1 MEVNVRHRRT
11 RCAVVAI
18 LLWIA
23 SLGSS
28 QMNAAPVA
36 TAAPPPPS
44 PGPISTV
51 GPMPCASGGRPTRTD
66 FLIDSAPSDHVPTRR
81 SISRR
86 DRVLKLYKALCGLP
100 ALDVQTLHCLPG
112 RHEVVYSVHILLG
125 RTTLLSVGLDMGGC
139 QLATNMNHGYIA
151 FYRIPRKVVDLVARL
166 LGVPA
171 ERLRSP

>member
-1 MEVNVRHRRT
+1 VRRGSRR
-11 RCAVVAI
+11 CGVVAI
-18 LLWIA
+18 LLWFS

-28 QMNAAPVA
+28 LMNIAPVA

-51 GPMPCASGGRPTRTD
+51 GPMPCASAARPTRTD
-66 FLIDSAPSDHVPTRR
+66 FLIESAPSDHVPTRR
-81 SISRR
+81 SIYRR
-86 DRVLKLYKALCGLP
+86 DRVLKLYHALCGLP
-100 ALDVQTLHCLPG
+100 AVDVQALHCLPG

-139 QLATNMNHGYIA
+139 QLATNMSHGYIA

-166 LGVPA
+166 LRVPA
-171 ERLRSP
+171 KRFRAP

>member
-1 MEVNVRHRRT
+1 MRHRRT
-11 RCAVVAI
+11 RCGVVAV
-18 LLWIA
+18 LLWFC
-23 SLGSS
+23 SVGSS
-28 QMNAAPVA
+28 LMNDAPVA

-51 GPMPCASGGRPTRTD
+51 RPMPCNPGDRPLRAD
-66 FLIDSAPSDHVPTRR
+66 FLIESAPSDHVPTRR

-86 DRVLKLYKALCGLP
+86 DRALKLYKALCGLP
-100 ALDVQTLHCLPG
+100 ALDVQPLHCLPG

-139 QLATNMNHGYIA
+139 QLATNMNHGYIS